1 MDGRPMESGLTS
13 DGVKQPPRLWL
24 VLALGLGT
32 AAVLVVGAVIALNM
46 ARSTGPSGG
55 QGAAPHDA
63 QEDKQQIEPAATEAG
78 GEGKQPEPP
87 AEVHSVIPEQKT
99 GEAAP
104 AFDPSKPYKDAAGPF
119 AIAQST
125 NITLRD
131 EARAKDLPV
140 RVTLPEGEGPFPVV
154 LFSHGLLGSRDN
166 YRPLASHW
174 ASHGYAVIQPTHEDS
189 LKETRSAS
197 LDERTGEWRSRAGDM
212 LFLLD
217 QFAEI
222 ASKVKVDAKAFDAR
236 RICVAGHSFGA
247 HTSILLAGANI
258 RTGLARREKLT
269 DPRIS
274 CAIWL
279 SPQGTG
285 FLLDAEAFGAV
296 TMPLLALT
304 GSEDTSP
311 VQPTLKASDRRRGFD
326 LVAGDGNT
334 WLVWV
339 EGLYHGMGG
348 IAAGGDGR
356 DARYQGSGGPNEA
369 HVRIVKAAT
378 TAFLDGHLRDSAD
391 ARAWLTGPGLAAMSD
406 GKAKAELR

>member
-1 MDGRPMESGLTS
+1 MESEATS
-13 DGVKQPPRLWL
+13 DGVKQPPRLWR
-24 VLALGLGT
+24 VLALGLGA
-32 AAVLVVGAVIALNM
+32 AAVLVVGAVVALNL
-46 ARSTGPSGG
+46 ARSKAPTGTGG
-55 QGAAPHDA
+55 SEPANTPEASERAETATTDSVGGEETQPAEAQAGVLEQESVAAAP
-63 QEDKQQIEPAATEAG
+63 T
-78 GEGKQPEPP
+78 
-87 AEVHSVIPEQKT
+87 
-99 GEAAP
+99 
-104 AFDPSKPYKDAAGPF
+104 FDPTKPYKDTVGPH

-140 RVTLPEGEGPFPVV
+140 RVTLPHGEGPFPVV

-189 LKETRSAS
+189 LKESRTAS

-217 QFAEI
+217 QFAVMA
-222 ASKVKVDAKAFDAR
+222 ASLDVNPGVFDAK

-269 DPRIS
+269 DPRIT

-296 TMPLLALT
+296 TMPVLALT

-311 VQPTLKASDRRRGFD
+311 VQPMLKASDRRRGFE
-326 LVAGDGNT
+326 LVTGDNNT

-339 EGLYHGMGG
+339 EGLFHGMGG
-348 IAAGGDGR
+348 IAAGEDGR
-356 DARYQGSGGPNEA
+356 DARYQGSGGANET

-391 ARAWLTGPGLAAMSD
+391 AKAWLTGPGLAAMSD
-406 GKAKAELR
+406 GRAKAEPR